1 MHMNTPHDSTKQNGR
16 EGLVETLFHG
26 TGTTYDEIAHLATWG
41 RDKKWKEDLLG
52 CLDSPKRILDLACG
66 TGILSLEMA
75 RRFDCHVTGVEL
87 RPEYLDLCRS
97 RAAERGLDDTRFF
110 CANAEEFGIEETF
123 DHITSCYLP
132 KYVDLT
138 IVVPNMVKMLE
149 AGGMFIMQDFA
160 YPKVPWVQ
168 VVFDDHFARMKE
180 RCKDH
185 PDWNEVWELL
195 PDVLKKSTWIE
206 TLEAEMIKAGLEDV
220 TVVEQSMRMSALVFG
235 RKPL

>member
-1 MHMNTPHDSTKQNGR
+1 MHMNSHDPNQQDGR

-41 RDKKWKEDLLG
+41 RDAKWKEDLLSRLG
-52 CLDSPKRILDLACG
+52 SPRRILDLACG

-75 RRFDCHVTGVEL
+75 RRFECHVTGVEL
-87 RPEYLDLCRS
+87 RPEYLDLCRE
-97 RAAERGLDDTRFF
+97 RAAEGGLNDTRFF
-110 CANAEEFGIEETF
+110 CANAEEFGIEEQF

-149 AGGMFIMQDFA
+149 PGGMFIMQDFA

-180 RCKDH
+180 RCQDH

-206 TLEAEMIKAGLEDV
+206 TLEAEMIKAGLEGV
-220 TVVEQSMRMSALVFG
+220 TVVEQSMRMSAMVFG
-235 RKPL
+235 RKPA